1 MILNPNKFQ
10 IIIIHHTLTIY
21 TKQMS
26 NIDVKE
32 IKSLNSVRLLGIEI
46 TSRLIIKYMLRL

>member
-1 MILNPNKFQ
+1 
-10 IIIIHHTLTIY
+10 
-21 TKQMS
+21 MS

-46 TSRLIIKYMLRL
+46 TSRLIIKYMLRLWEISIQENLIPYVI